1 MSNLETVER
10 IILGRTATA
19 AAKEL
24 HDQGLLMPDLPEP
37 YPYSGEVPC
46 WYEGSFRAGIS
57 SAFGGRKPNVTFASL
72 EPGGVVHMDSESARE
87 LALML
92 LAAANYAETE
102 KLGEQST

>member
-37 YPYSGEVPC
+37 KLYGELA
-46 WYEGSFRAGIS
+46 E
-57 SAFGGRKPNVTFASL
+57 FGDEEVFAACGTSK
-72 EPGGVVHMDSESARE
+72 VRIYIDDARMSSESARE

-102 KLGEQST
+102 HPS

>member
-1 MSNLETVER
+1 MSNLETAER

-37 YPYSGEVPC
+37 ELYGELAEFGDEEVSAVSGTSKVRI
-46 WYEGSFRAGIS
+46 YIDDARMS
-57 SAFGGRKPNVTFASL
+57 
-72 EPGGVVHMDSESARE
+72 SESARA

-92 LAAANYAETE
+92 IAAADYSETE
-102 KLGEQST
+102 QSS

>member
-1 MSNLETVER
+1 MSNLETAER

-37 YPYSGEVPC
+37 NPYGELA
-46 WYEGSFRAGIS
+46 E
-57 SAFGGRKPNVTFASL
+57 FGDEKVIAARGTSKVRIYIDDARMS
-72 EPGGVVHMDSESARE
+72 SESARE

-92 LAAANYAETE
+92 LAAANYAELNL
-102 KLGEQST
+102 K